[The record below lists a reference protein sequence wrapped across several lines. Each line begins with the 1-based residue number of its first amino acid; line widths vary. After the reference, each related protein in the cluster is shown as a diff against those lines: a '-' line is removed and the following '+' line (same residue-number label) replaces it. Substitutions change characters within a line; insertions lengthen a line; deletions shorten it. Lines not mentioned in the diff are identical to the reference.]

1 MSLLSRPTV
10 SIFNHANPNEI
21 SAHHPLPGV
30 FTVPIR
36 LDIVHF
42 VHSNISKNSRQAHAV
57 NDKAGMKHSA
67 ESWGTGRAVARIP
80 RVSGSGTHRAGQA
93 AFGNQCRKGR
103 MFAPLKTWRRW
114 HRKVNLKQKRHA
126 AASALAASALP
137 PLVQAR
143 GHRVGNTP
151 FLPLVVDD
159 KLESVEKTK
168 DIIAFLKRFGA
179 YEDVERVVETKAVR
193 PGIGK
198 VRNHRYKLRKGPL
211 VIYEGASQNLRH
223 ALRNL
228 PGVEICNVHRLN
240 LRQLAPGGT
249 LGRFII
255 WTAGAFKA
263 LDKVFGSYRKP
274 SSEKSGYHL
283 HRTVLS
289 NADIAK
295 IINSDAIQ
303 KVVRTAKGNKAV
315 HDKVKKNP
323 LKNRKVM
330 AFLNPHT
337 KNLHEM
343 SKKAHEEGAKRTK
356 TALETKR
363 GISKSLTKEQKAS
376 NKTNKKSSRD
386 WLRSFVKNVGD
397 AVTRDVKIE
406 KEQARE

>member
-1 MSLLSRPTV
+1 
-10 SIFNHANPNEI
+10 
-21 SAHHPLPGV
+21 
-30 FTVPIR
+30 
-36 LDIVHF
+36 
-42 VHSNISKNSRQAHAV
+42 
-57 NDKAGMKHSA
+57 
-67 ESWGTGRAVARIP
+67 
-80 RVSGSGTHRAGQA
+80 
-93 AFGNQCRKGR
+93 
-103 MFAPLKTWRRW
+103 
-114 HRKVNLKQKRHA
+114 
-126 AASALAASALP
+126 
-137 PLVQAR
+137 
-143 GHRVGNTP
+143 
-151 FLPLVVDD
+151 LVVDD
-159 KLESVEKTK
+159 KIESIEKTK
-168 DIIAFLKRFGA
+168 EVIAFLKRFGA
-179 YEDVERVVETKAVR
+179 YEDVERCIESKSVR

-274 SSEKSGYHL
+274 SAEKHGYHL
-283 HRTVLS
+283 HRTVLT

-303 KVVRTAKGNKAV
+303 KVVRPTKTNRAI
-315 HDKVKKNP
+315 HDRLKKNP
-323 LKNRKVM
+323 LKNRKAM
-330 AFLNPHT
+330 AFLNPHQKT
-337 KNLHEM
+337 LHEM

-356 TALETKR
+356 AALEAKR
-363 GISKSLTKEQKAS
+363 GISKSLTKEQKAA
-376 NKTNKKSSRD
+376 NKTNKKGSRD
-386 WLRSFVKNVGD
+386 WLKSFYKNVGD